1 MTPLSAEKLPNGEQT
16 SSKHSAG
23 RESWFPPSGLP
34 TRQKP
39 GIGDRRPRPP
49 QKPACLL
56 TPLPCLTPGRTTLI
70 CTRRVLG
77 LCGGAGACWFPA
89 FSTASRARVR
99 GCWAG
104 EAFSGLMF
112 SWSSWGAV
120 CCKVSGAEPASRAAE
135 EPNITAAR
143 PRRDPPAAPSSV
155 HSLPPTGRAEERS
168 PGGRPPQPGPPA
180 RDGREPRRLRKRRHG
195 RGGQPGTHREQ
206 ARGPLERGCSG
217 SSSIPRLLKWAND
230 KGRSL

>member
-1 MTPLSAEKLPNGEQT
+1 MPLPLSPPN
-16 SSKHSAG
+16 
-23 RESWFPPSGLP
+23 
-34 TRQKP
+34 
-39 GIGDRRPRPP
+39 PR
-49 QKPACLL
+49 
-56 TPLPCLTPGRTTLI
+56 RTTL

-99 GCWAG
+99 GWAG

-143 PRRDPPAAPSSV
+143 PRRDPPAAPSRV
-155 HSLPPTGRAEERS
+155 HSPPPTGRAEERS
-168 PGGRPPQPGPPA
+168 PGGARLSPA
-180 RDGREPRRLRKRRHG
+180 RRPGWPRAGEAAKAQARPVDGRGHSENKRGARWS
-195 RGGQPGTHREQ
+195 GGFQ
-206 ARGPLERGCSG
+206 AFKYPATIEMGQ
-217 SSSIPRLLKWAND
+217 
-230 KGRSL
+230 